1 MGLRDRTI
9 IELFYATGI
18 RRTEMTEL
26 DPGDY
31 DPDTQTLLI
40 RHGKN
45 DKSRLLPVGDRAAWW
60 LNRFLA
66 EARPLFNHLPNETA
80 LFLSGY
86 GTRITPAFLGTW
98 VAGQMKKA
106 GITKPGAC
114 HLLRHSCATSMHL
127 GGADIRYVQEMLGH
141 ARLETTQIYTHV
153 NIKAL
158 SDVHARTHPHALLP
172 RDQEHGYRDHEPP
185 APPEPPEPPTD
196 NPPNPGTP
204 PDISGGGPANPSGPE
219 DSPCGGSGEVL
230 GVPPAMRV
238 AIFHTCPMPLAVQ
251 IPPGLDGNSPESE
264 RISRPGCPTQT
275 PPDISSNC
283 LNTNGMNA
291 KNQPA
296 KSVHVAYY
304 GYRWLD
310 PLTGRWPSRD
320 PFEEEGG
327 VNLHAGCSNDF
338 VNLIDDLGNQ
348 VWAFSGIRAHFLQT
362 NRNYVRD
369 ELSRASNGK
378 IKPVNTKNT
387 KPNSELHND
396 PSASDL
402 AFLPGLLPLAET
414 QLDEEAKR
422 KAAES
427 VKEGEFCKSCS
438 NRKTSIA
445 MVMVAPKRHPQDLP
459 TTECCNLA

>member
-1 MGLRDRTI
+1 
-9 IELFYATGI
+9 
-18 RRTEMTEL
+18 
-26 DPGDY
+26 
-31 DPDTQTLLI
+31 
-40 RHGKN
+40 
-45 DKSRLLPVGDRAAWW
+45 
-60 LNRFLA
+60 
-66 EARPLFNHLPNETA
+66 
-80 LFLSGY
+80 
-86 GTRITPAFLGTW
+86 
-98 VAGQMKKA
+98 
-106 GITKPGAC
+106 
-114 HLLRHSCATSMHL
+114 
-127 GGADIRYVQEMLGH
+127 MLGH

-158 SDVHARTHPHALLP
+158 ADVHARTHPHGPLP
-172 RDQEHGYRDHEPP
+172 RTKSTATEIPSHLSHL
-185 APPEPPEPPTD
+185 EPPEPPTD

-459 TTECCNLA
+459 TTECCNIAYVIYFDRNDIVPQTGIFGGWGNYWHGKNVSAWEADFAGWHNHNFDNNFNLKNVEGNGEFGGAAIDLQKVVRNFEGKKDKVFVCHSQGCNIALETLIRACNKKK